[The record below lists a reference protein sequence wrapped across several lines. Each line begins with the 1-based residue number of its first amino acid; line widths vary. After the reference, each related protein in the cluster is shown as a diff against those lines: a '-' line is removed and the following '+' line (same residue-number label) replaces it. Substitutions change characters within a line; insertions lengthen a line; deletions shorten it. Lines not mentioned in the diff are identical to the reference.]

1 VRFGK
6 ASGESVGKPQIP
18 NNKGGPLRDRLTR
31 RSLLTALGAGLFL
44 GNGTVPVGA
53 AAAIRIGMIPDA
65 GATQVSVD
73 EKAPL
78 RDYLTAKIG
87 KPVELVI
94 PTNYN
99 ATVEGL
105 GNGSLDFAY
114 LGGLTYLKA
123 HQAYGVLPLVQRASD
138 RQFHSLFITQTDSTI
153 QKLAD
158 LRGKRFA
165 FGDVASTSGHL
176 MPDYALRNAG
186 IDPDK
191 DMTVRYT
198 GNHPATAKAVESG
211 AVDAGALD
219 ESVYKSLIDG
229 GQVDKTK
236 VRVFFTTPP
245 FVDYVW
251 VARKDVTQADQD
263 AVSNAFLSLREPAD
277 DKILSILRGTSFV
290 RANDAE
296 YATLRSVATQL
307 KLL

>member
-1 VRFGK
+1 
-6 ASGESVGKPQIP
+6 
-18 NNKGGPLRDRLTR
+18 
-31 RSLLTALGAGLFL
+31 LGS
-44 GNGTVPVGA
+44 GTVPVGA
-53 AAAIRIGMIPDA
+53 AAALRIGMIPDA
-65 GATQVSVD
+65 GATQVSID
-73 EKAPL
+73 EKVPL
-78 RDYLTAKIG
+78 RDYLSAKIG
-87 KPVELVI
+87 RPVELVI

-114 LGGLTYLKA
+114 LGGLTYVKA
-123 HQAYGVLPLVQRASD
+123 HQTYGVIPLVQRASD

-153 QKLAD
+153 QKLTD
-158 LRGKRFA
+158 LRGKKFA

-191 DMTVRYT
+191 DLTVRYT

-229 GQVDKTK
+229 GQIDKTK
-236 VRVFFTTPP
+236 VRVFYTTPP

-251 VARKDVTQADQD
+251 VARKDIAKSDQD
-263 AVSNAFLSLREPAD
+263 SLTNAFLSLHSLAD

-290 RANDAE
+290 KADDAE
-296 YATLRSVATQL
+296 YATLRSVAAQL

>member
-1 VRFGK
+1 MRH
-6 ASGESVGKPQIP
+6 Q
-18 NNKGGPLRDRLTR
+18 LTR
-31 RSLLTALGAGLFL
+31 QTVLRVLGAGMFL
-44 GNGTVPVGA
+44 ASGTAPVGA
-53 AAAIRIGMIPDA
+53 AASLRIGMIPDA
-65 GATQVSVD
+65 GATQVSID

-78 RDYLTAKIG
+78 RDYLSAKTGRTI
-87 KPVELVI
+87 ELVI

-99 ATVEGL
+99 ATVEAL

-123 HQAYGVLPLVQRASD
+123 HQAYDVVALVQRTSD
-138 RQFHSLFITQTDSTI
+138 RQFHSLFITQTDAPI
-153 QKLAD
+153 RKLTD

-165 FGDVASTSGHL
+165 FGDVSSTSGHL

-191 DMTVRYT
+191 DLTVRFT

-211 AVDAGALD
+211 TVDAGAMD
-219 ESVYKSLIDG
+219 ESVFKSMIDG

-251 VARKDVTQADQD
+251 VARKDVPKTDQD
-263 AVSNAFLSLREPAD
+263 TVANAFLALREPAD
-277 DKILSILRGTSFV
+277 DKVLGILRGTSFV
-290 RANDAE
+290 KANDAE
-296 YATLRSVATQL
+296 YATLRSIAVQL

>member
-1 VRFGK
+1 MRH
-6 ASGESVGKPQIP
+6 
-18 NNKGGPLRDRLTR
+18 RLTR
-31 RSLLTALGAGLFL
+31 QTVLRTLGAGLLL
-44 GNGTVPVGA
+44 GSGTAPVGA
-53 AAAIRIGMIPDA
+53 AAALRVGMIPDA
-65 GATQVSVD
+65 GATQVSID

-78 RDYLTAKIG
+78 RDYLSAKIG
-87 KPVELVI
+87 RPVELII

-123 HQAYGVLPLVQRASD
+123 HQAYDVVALVQRTSD
-138 RQFHSLFITQTDSTI
+138 RQFHSLFITQTDSAIHT
-153 QKLAD
+153 LAD
-158 LRGKRFA
+158 LKGKRFA

-191 DMTVRYT
+191 DLTVRYT

-211 AVDAGALD
+211 AVDAGAID
-219 ESVYKSLIDG
+219 ESVYKALIDG
-229 GQVDKTK
+229 GQIDKTK

-251 VARKDVTQADQD
+251 VARKDVPKADQD
-263 AVSNAFLSLREPAD
+263 ALANAFLVLREPQD

-296 YATLRSVATQL
+296 YATLRGIAIKL